1 MSIVAFVLVQ
11 SILKQNLMKI
21 YLFLKI
27 FDIVIGNIYRSPNSK
42 GDNDDEHTYLISIHI
57 LSQCVTLILVTLNG
71 LTGQQYIIILLV

>member
-1 MSIVAFVLVQ
+1 
-11 SILKQNLMKI
+11 MKI

-57 LSQCVTLILVTLNG
+57 LS
-71 LTGQQYIIILLV
+71 